1 VTVIRLLP
9 FAIALALI
17 ACKPA
22 DHSTETA
29 PPAAS
34 AKQDSAAATSTNWQ
48 CGERHVATRFADE
61 SLESMTLQLSDRA
74 LVLKSADAND
84 GARFTDAA
92 GNEFWSRPGKVS
104 LILAGEPEAV
114 CTKSKDVSL

>member
-1 VTVIRLLP
+1 
-9 FAIALALI
+9 
-17 ACKPA
+17 
-22 DHSTETA
+22 
-29 PPAAS
+29 
-34 AKQDSAAATSTNWQ
+34 
-48 CGERHVATRFADE
+48 
-61 SLESMTLQLSDRA
+61 M
-74 LVLKSADAND
+74 LKSADASD